1 MKIANLLFLMLFVPC
16 LVFANSETEQ
26 HDTHAESE
34 HTESHDSSN
43 GEHSEETHV
52 APKEENNPAIKIA
65 LEKLEAGNLRFLS
78 GHSVHPRL
86 DEGVRYN
93 NSTNG
98 QKPFATIM
106 ACSDSR
112 VPVEILF
119 DQGIGDL
126 FVIKVAGN
134 VSDVD
139 EIGSIEY
146 GIAHLGTP
154 VMVVMGHTSCGA
166 VTAVT
171 MKDHVH
177 GNIPALVDNI
187 VPAVKKAEA
196 KYHHLKD
203 KELVPYA
210 IEENV
215 WQSISDLYH
224 FSKDARDLT
233 KSGKLAVIGA
243 IYDIESGKVRWLGH
257 HPDEENLI
265 KSGKDKKDG
274 PTDMNKFEVPAIE
287 KGLFSTPG
295 MIYMGSFIAL
305 VALLAGGI
313 IFLFIRKKGA

>member
-1 MKIANLLFLMLFVPC
+1 MKIANLIFLFMLVPFLMIAAP
-16 LVFANSETEQ
+16 ETEHNTQ
-26 HDTHAESE
+26 HTDTEQADHADSHSSE
-34 HTESHDSSN
+34 DSHAQ
-43 GEHSEETHV
+43 ETK
-52 APKEENNPAIKIA
+52 AEDNPAIKTA
-65 LEKLEAGNLRFLS
+65 LEKLEAGNLRFMN
-78 GHSVHPRL
+78 GRSVHPRL

-93 NSTNG
+93 TKTNG

-126 FVIKVAGN
+126 FVIKIAGN

-196 KYHHLKD
+196 KYNHFKGKD
-203 KELVPYA
+203 LVPYA

-215 WQSISDLYH
+215 WQSISDLFH
-224 FSKDARDLT
+224 FSKDARELVT
-233 KSGKLAVIGA
+233 SGKLAVVGA
-243 IYDIESGKVRWLGH
+243 VYDIETGKVRWLGH
-257 HPDEENLI
+257 HPEEAELI
-265 KSGKDKKDG
+265 KSGKDKKAG
-274 PTDMNKFEVPAIE
+274 PTDMNTYAVPVIE
-287 KGLFSTPG
+287 KALFSTPG
-295 MIYMGSFIAL
+295 MIYMGSFIAV